1 MSTTPS
7 ALTSTTYAVLGLLS
21 VRSWTAYELAQQVE
35 RSLGWF
41 WPRTPRKIYDEAKK
55 LVAAGMAEGVNEPTG
70 QRPRTVYSITEA
82 GRAGLADWLGEPSAE
97 TKFESQTVVKAFF
110 AEGGTLE
117 QLRTTLTAA
126 AETAEDQRSILGAMF
141 DAMEDDD
148 YGFAARRHVNALAIR
163 HGLLQ
168 LDVQSTWARWALTQV
183 ESWTS
188 TADPGDWD
196 WRTARP

>member
-1 MSTTPS
+1 MSPTS
-7 ALTSTTYAVLGLLS
+7 HALTSTSYAVLGLLS

-55 LVAAGMAEGVNEPTG
+55 LVAAGLAEGLDEPTG
-70 QRPRTVYSITEA
+70 QRPRTVYSITAA
-82 GRAGLADWLGEPSAE
+82 GRADLTEWLGEPSAE
-97 TKFESQTVVKAFF
+97 TKLESQSVVKSFF

-117 QLRTTLTAA
+117 QLRATLTAA
-126 AETAEDQRSILGAMF
+126 AETAEQQRTILASMF
-141 DAMEDDD
+141 DAMGDAD
-148 YGFAARRHVNALAIR
+148 YGFAPRRHVNALAIR
-163 HGLLQ
+163 YGLVQ
-168 LDVQSTWARWALTQV
+168 LEAEATWARWALTQI

-196 WRTARP
+196 WRTAGA